1 MIDNPERFVPGLVCL
16 VVSITLITLMC
27 PAPLHAQDPVM
38 DFIMAADSIYRDSGE
53 DALAWYIDE
62 NPVIV
67 GAAVHQLIDIAIIVG
82 DQGSAADEKDNME
95 FALIVARLY
104 RDAGGD
110 SAPFDLVGVYS
121 GWNADQRKARANAK
135 ALEEQA
141 AEARTAKEYDKAV
154 SLFAQ
159 ALEIYKEIG
168 DSYSEAIVYGSYGVL
183 YWYAGDFDSVFIYY
197 RQALA
202 ARRAIDNG
210 ILTGRTL
217 NGIGT
222 ANFITGRYDSAE
234 VYYSDAI
241 ELRRRTGDL
250 GGLGTSLTYLGNTY
264 SRMGRLSAA
273 RDSYEAAA
281 VLVGSLGNATQ
292 QMDLLNSV
300 ANLYSDMG
308 RLGKANESYR
318 EALDIAVSTQNSTRS
333 LSE

>member
-1 MIDNPERFVPGLVCL
+1 MAKLMLYRAEIMTFWNKSFGSRFGILLSVTSMVA
-16 VVSITLITLMC
+16 VFSFSSV
-27 PAPLHAQDPVM
+27 AAQDPVM
-38 DFIMAADSIYRDSGE
+38 DFIIAADSIYRDSGE

-95 FALIVARLY
+95 FAAIVARLY

-121 GWNADQRKARANAK
+121 GWNANQRKARADAK

-141 AEARTAKEYDKAV
+141 TEARTAKEYEKAAG
-154 SLFAQ
+154 LLAQ
-159 ALEIYKEIG
+159 ALEIYKETG

-183 YWYAGDFDSVFIYY
+183 YWYAGDFDSVFKYY
-197 RQALA
+197 GQALA

-210 ILTGRTL
+210 ILEGKTL

-234 VYYSDAI
+234 VYYSGAI
-241 ELRRRTGDL
+241 
-250 GGLGTSLTYLGNTY
+250 S
-264 SRMGRLSAA
+264 
-273 RDSYEAAA
+273 
-281 VLVGSLGNATQ
+281 
-292 QMDLLNSV
+292 
-300 ANLYSDMG
+300 
-308 RLGKANESYR
+308 
-318 EALDIAVSTQNSTRS
+318 
-333 LSE
+333 